1 MCTGELAR
9 AEELL
14 DVPFTL
20 PIMETLRKLPLL
32 GFAHLLLA
40 QVVLLDGTS
49 NAGSFE
55 SGDECGANYS
65 ADGWTVANGTQT
77 HRWAIGTLAGAHHG
91 TRAIFI
97 SDQTDCSAYHYDI
110 SGEDVVHFWRDI
122 TVPAGY
128 SYVVVSFY
136 ARLQGD
142 RVQAFLHDY
151 LGVYLA
157 PTTVTPTPATL
168 VNNTYR
174 HVGAA
179 LISNEW
185 TFFQTHLCLTNTTG
199 GTYRLIFSWRTT
211 NTNPSYPNSGTQPP
225 AAIDRIHIVATNTL
239 PTVIDVPS
247 LPYKVDLTS
256 TCGSG
261 NNFTST
267 NTGLY
272 CNTTNIGFNM
282 YRNGEDIVWRFTANA
297 TGELRIRIW
306 GVNTFSHWMLY
317 EGGTPPT
324 GCSNGLTGGS
334 CVVEDIWSTSTS
346 PQLMYACVT
355 AGQTYYLIFNQTQ
368 STVTA
373 TNCGKFD
380 SLLIEPVPNSP
391 PNLHGAFV
399 VNSLPYSHGPGNTCG
414 HRNRFDHSNS
424 GNCGM
429 TTYHSGNDHIWQFTP
444 TTSGNVTIT
453 LYNSSTYTGWGV
465 YCGGYITCNQ
475 GLEGGQIC
483 LGGSIFAGPS
493 NPTRTMTVY
502 VMAGIPYYLVVN
514 HYGPPHCGTFSDLT
528 ISAPVAAPPPS
539 SNPCAPLGAWLLDW
553 WGRVLPSGT
562 HELHWA
568 IAPSIETE
576 ARAFYLEAGA
586 TPDQLR
592 PLDTLTAQQRAY
604 VRYSPDS
611 KRTFYRLTLELTSG
625 ELLSSPAL
633 EVATPSATPKLS
645 LQPQPGALKLSLHE
659 LISPLH
665 LSLYNSLGQLVAQ
678 QSFSPEALQTYT
690 WPLPDL
696 PAGVYTLHW
705 NSGDEGGYQRFL
717 YMP

>member
-1 MCTGELAR
+1 
-9 AEELL
+9 
-14 DVPFTL
+14 
-20 PIMETLRKLPLL
+20 MEIIRKPLL
-32 GFAHLLLA
+32 LGLLQPLLA
-40 QVVLLDGTS
+40 QIVLIDGTS
-49 NAGSFE
+49 NDGSFE
-55 SGDECGANYS
+55 SGDQCGSSYT

-91 TRAIFI
+91 SRAIFI
-97 SDQTDCSAYHYDI
+97 SDQIDCSAYQYDI
-110 SGEDVVHFWRDI
+110 AGSDVVHFWRDI
-122 TVPAGY
+122 TVPPGY

-142 RVQAFLHDY
+142 RAQAFLYDY

-157 PTTVTPTPATL
+157 PTTVTPVPGTL
-168 VNNTYR
+168 VDGAHEY
-174 HVGAA
+174 VGAA

-185 TFFQTHLCLTNTTG
+185 TFFQTRLCLTDPTG

-211 NTNPSYPNSGTQPP
+211 NTNPSPPNSGTQPP
-225 AAIDRIHIVATNTL
+225 AAIDRIHVVATNTL
-239 PTVIDVPS
+239 PTVVDVPS

-256 TCGSG
+256 TCGRR

-267 NTGLY
+267 NTDPY
-272 CNTTNIGFNM
+272 CNTSNVGYNM

-297 TGELRIRIW
+297 TGELRIRVW

-324 GCSNGLTGGS
+324 GCTSGLSGGT
-334 CVVEDIWSTSTS
+334 CIAEAIWSTSTS
-346 PQLMYACVT
+346 PQLLYACVT
-355 AGQTYYLIFNQTQ
+355 AGQTYYLVFNQTQ
-368 STVTA
+368 STITA

-391 PNLHGAFV
+391 PYLHGAFV

-414 HRNRFDHSNS
+414 HRDRFNHGNS

-465 YCGGYITCNQ
+465 YCGGYITCSA

-483 LGGSIFAGPS
+483 YGGSIFSGPS

-514 HYGPPHCGTFSDLT
+514 HYGPPHCGTFTDLT
-528 ISAPVAAPPPS
+528 ISAPVAASPPS

-568 IAPSIETE
+568 IAPSMESEIK
-576 ARAFYLEAGA
+576 AFYLQAGT
-586 TPDQLR
+586 TPNELR
-592 PLDTLTAQQRAY
+592 PLDTL
-604 VRYSPDS
+604 SPGH
-611 KRTFYRLTLELTSG
+611 RTYTRLQPPTRKAFYKLLTELHSGELQASPTLELADPPAA
-625 ELLSSPAL
+625 PAL
-633 EVATPSATPKLS
+633 SVE
-645 LQPQPGALKLSLHE
+645 LQASALKLTPSV
-659 LISPLH
+659 IGSPLQ
-665 LSLYNSLGQLVAQ
+665 LWLYNGAGQLIAQ
-678 QSFSPEALQTYT
+678 ESFYPESSQSYT
-690 WPLPDL
+690 WLLPNL
-696 PAGVYTLHW
+696 PTGVYTLQWIAGEEAGH
-705 NSGDEGGYQRFL
+705 YRFL
-717 YMP
+717 YLP